1 MLELDI
7 TLSVINGY
15 IDPTNFEDI
24 SDLYKKT
31 PVNLLKELRQLLP
44 GHRQFIISLSRMS
57 FLSGKIFE
65 TDYKTASLSVRK
77 MNLVEFVNQMADKV
91 KSFSILPDL
100 NLEPQQR
107 LIDLYIKI
115 EQFSEKHAVFNAQ
128 ETYVRDSWDYTS
140 KIAKGGE
147 LEYDFWHCLDR
158 FYYEVYLPWRN
169 EKSHITEALKSK
181 AIQILGKTESNNS
194 YPDMDSL
201 KKIHPIFHRPKLIE
215 GLSLLKSKI
224 HFVTT
229 PFRYFDYAHGEP
241 GFGLFTVTESAWKH
255 EKWVS
260 NLDDIAKITKAIS
273 DPSRL
278 SILRMV
284 RNTDR
289 YTTEIAGFLNISRPT
304 VSEHCKI
311 LRNAGLIETYQE
323 GRKNFHQLRP
333 KNVRKLFSA
342 LEGFLDLP
350 DSEN

>member
-1 MLELDI
+1 
-7 TLSVINGY
+7 
-15 IDPTNFEDI
+15 
-24 SDLYKKT
+24 
-31 PVNLLKELRQLLP
+31 
-44 GHRQFIISLSRMS
+44 MS

-181 AIQILGKTESNNS
+181 KFLVAN
-194 YPDMDSL
+194 
-201 KKIHPIFHRPKLIE
+201 IH
-215 GLSLLKSKI
+215 
-224 HFVTT
+224 
-229 PFRYFDYAHGEP
+229 
-241 GFGLFTVTESAWKH
+241 TV
-255 EKWVS
+255 
-260 NLDDIAKITKAIS
+260 
-273 DPSRL
+273 
-278 SILRMV
+278 
-284 RNTDR
+284 
-289 YTTEIAGFLNISRPT
+289 
-304 VSEHCKI
+304 
-311 LRNAGLIETYQE
+311 
-323 GRKNFHQLRP
+323 
-333 KNVRKLFSA
+333 
-342 LEGFLDLP
+342 
-350 DSEN
+350 